1 MREVIDMSKRKKR
14 RMEDISVNP
23 EARVCA
29 MHDTAGI
36 RKTETA
42 DPKRAG
48 MRVLDNCPE
57 EHIM

>member
-1 MREVIDMSKRKKR
+1 MSKRKKR

-29 MHDTAGI
+29 MHDAAGI

-42 DPKRAG
+42 DPKRTG